1 MIIWR
6 RTHHSWF
13 FLAYIV
19 LGWLAG
25 MILWEML
32 WHPNLV
38 SSLLTGA
45 HLMRRL
51 FQKVGSIIIRHNYT
65 ASRYTWFWLNSKA
78 TAHVSFAEKRIPEYT
93 ASRSVCRIN
102 QRWGMLLEKCG
113 LQNNSV
119 NTGKKIRRQLI
130 FYNILYMILHTVVCA
145 KHF

>member
-1 MIIWR
+1 M
-6 RTHHSWF
+6 SLESYMSEFDVF
-13 FLAYIV
+13 FYKLVQSSNLMTWLSDNVPIKAGFSLPISSLAYSPAWFSEKCFDTNA
-19 LGWLAG
+19 LF
-25 MILWEML
+25 
-32 WHPNLV
+32 PNLV

-93 ASRSVCRIN
+93 ASSSVCRIN

-113 LQNNSV
+113 LQ
-119 NTGKKIRRQLI
+119 K
-130 FYNILYMILHTVVCA
+130 
-145 KHF
+145 